1 MPSSKVES
9 SLPEARFEAIAHHR
23 LWWLASL
30 TIPLVYGGMALVFAL
45 HPFVIQDDTRQ
56 HIVWMK
62 RWADPELFPGDW
74 IMDYFQSASPLG
86 VRAVYR
92 AMAVVGIEPLL
103 AAKLLPV
110 AIAFIASLSLY
121 RLTLRLFPVQATAF
135 LAVLL
140 FNQQLWLNDDLS
152 SASPR
157 AFFYPCFMAF
167 LDFWTAGSLL
177 PCLGAIAL
185 LGLFFPPLILL
196 AVGVLWLRL
205 VRLHSFSL
213 RFSKHPADYRFAIGG
228 LTVAALVLLPFLLGG
243 LSDYG
248 PIISAEQ
255 MRAMPEYASGG
266 RNQYFVAP
274 TWRTL
279 FKGSAG
285 LSLPYF
291 PTVVLLGLGLPFLPA
306 RRFPWGDRLQPS
318 RRLFTELLL
327 ASLGL
332 FLLAH
337 GALLRLH
344 FPNRYT
350 YHTWRIILPLATA
363 IILTLLLERGWHWL
377 IQQRQRGTLSLRA
390 KGYVTGAIALLLTLV
405 LVPAMPRIAWA
416 FQNWVEGK
424 APEVY
429 TYLAAQ
435 PKDSLVASLALDAN
449 NIPAFAGRSLLVGR
463 EFALPHHRMYY
474 AEISR
479 RAADLVRAQYTDD
492 PTVLRQVI
500 DRYGIDFWLL
510 DAAAF
515 EPDYLPQQDWL
526 FHSSFQATVEGAI
539 AHLAAGKPTAI
550 QAARETCT
558 VLDLPQYQLLDA
570 RCISRLGG

>member
-1 MPSSKVES
+1 MPSRKVEL
-9 SLPEARFEAIAHHR
+9 SLPEAGFGAIAHHR
-23 LWWLASL
+23 LWILASL
-30 TIPLVYGGMALVFAL
+30 AVPLVYGGMMLVFAL
-45 HPFVIQDDTRQ
+45 RPFIVQDDTRQ

-86 VRAVYR
+86 VRAIYR
-92 AMAVVGIEPLL
+92 AMAAVGIEPLL
-103 AAKLLPV
+103 AAKLLPI
-110 AIAFIASLSLY
+110 AIAFVASFSFY

-157 AFFYPCFMAF
+157 AFVYPCFMAF
-167 LDFWTAGSLL
+167 LDFWTAESLL

-196 AVGVLWLRL
+196 AVGALWLRL
-205 VRLHSFSL
+205 VRLRGFSL

-228 LTVAALVLLPFLLGG
+228 LIVAAIVLLPFILGG

-255 MRAMPEYASGG
+255 MRAMPEYGPGG
-266 RNQYFVAP
+266 RNQYFVPP

-291 PTVVLLGLGLPFLPA
+291 PTVVLLGLAFPFLSA

-318 RRLFTELLL
+318 QRLFMDLLVV
-327 ASLGL
+327 SLGL

-337 GALLRLH
+337 IALLRLH

-377 IQQRQRGTLSLRA
+377 SQRRQRGLLSLRDR
-390 KGYVTGAIALLLTLV
+390 GYVVGAIALLLTLV
-405 LVPAMPRIAWA
+405 LVPVMPRIVWA
-416 FQNWVEGK
+416 FQNWVEGD

-435 PKDSLVASLALDAN
+435 PKDTLVASLALDAN
-449 NIPAFAGRSLLVGR
+449 NIPTFTERSLLVGR
-463 EFALPHHRMYY
+463 EFALPHHRGYY

-479 RAADLVRAQYTDD
+479 RAEDLVRAQYTDD

-510 DAAAF
+510 DVAAF

-526 FHSSFQATVEGAI
+526 FHSSFQSTVQEAI
-539 AHLAAGKPTAI
+539 TEAGRPTAI
-550 QAARETCT
+550 QSASDACT

-570 RCISRLGG
+570 QCLRKFGD